1 MSDYIPRKYAIV
13 AIENAIMR
21 REPKE
26 GESELIKAYNAGFKT
41 AMEQAK
47 IELMQIK
54 SKTDWIPVE
63 MRLPPKT
70 GIYLASDMSHVFL
83 VEYDSNLESNKTGLK
98 EDRTWWSIDF
108 NQYVTGILAWMP
120 MPDAYRRK
128 EVKKK

>member
-1 MSDYIPRKYAIV
+1 MSDYIPRKYAIA

-63 MRLPPKT
+63 MGLPKQKGPYIVSDT
-70 GIYLASDMSHVFL
+70 SGCVHLAEFVSP
-83 VEYDSNLESNKTGLK
+83 N
-98 EDRTWWSIDF
+98 RAWWSIDY
-108 NQYVTGILAWMP
+108 NQYVNDIVAWMEK
-120 MPDAYRRK
+120 PDAYRRK

>member
-63 MRLPPKT
+63 ICLPPKR
-70 GIYLASDMSHVFL
+70 GIYLASDSMNHVFL
-83 VEYDSNLESNKTGLK
+83 VEYDSKVSA
-98 EDRTWWSIDF
+98 DRAWWSIDF